1 VGNLRAMLLLLKDS
15 IAAVMDELFLESEE
29 INLIRY
35 VFVLILGLNWTELR
49 LISLDLQE
57 NLRKVFGHCFAE
69 TFNYFSD
76 TGQIESFVML
86 KFQ

>member
-1 VGNLRAMLLLLKDS
+1 
-15 IAAVMDELFLESEE
+15 MDKLFLKLDE
-29 INLIRY
+29 INLIKY
-35 VFVLILGLNWTELR
+35 VLVLILGLNWTELR

-57 NLRKVFGHCFAE
+57 NLRKVFGYCFAE
-69 TFNYFSD
+69 AFDYFSD